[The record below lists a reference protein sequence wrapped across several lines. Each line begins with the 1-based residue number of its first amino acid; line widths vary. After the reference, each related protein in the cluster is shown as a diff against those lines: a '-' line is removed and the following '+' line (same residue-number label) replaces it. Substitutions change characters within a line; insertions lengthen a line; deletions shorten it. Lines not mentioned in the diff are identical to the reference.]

1 MPKKVRNVV
10 GPQVRRLRAQQE
22 LSQEALAL
30 RLQLAGLDWGRVAL
44 AKIESQIKKVSDA
57 ELFVLAKVLRVP
69 MDQFFPKAELV
80 KQFLA
85 SESETSG

>member
-10 GPQVRRLRAQQE
+10 GPQVRRIRSQRE
-22 LSQEALAL
+22 LSQAELAV

-57 ELFVLAKVLRVP
+57 ELFVIAKILRVE
-69 MDQFFPKAELV
+69 MEELFPTAEKV
-80 KQFLA
+80 KRFLA
-85 SESETSG
+85 GGT